1 MAVVAKIKDGFET
14 LVPLHLFPAFKAKGN
29 DFMQLLF
36 AVRRQFSVMIRSL
49 YNDCRIR
56 SFKNRELIHQPDN
69 IILLVEDV
77 R

>member
-1 MAVVAKIKDGFET
+1 
-14 LVPLHLFPAFKAKGN
+14 
-29 DFMQLLF
+29 MQLLF

-49 YNDCRIR
+49 YNDCRLR